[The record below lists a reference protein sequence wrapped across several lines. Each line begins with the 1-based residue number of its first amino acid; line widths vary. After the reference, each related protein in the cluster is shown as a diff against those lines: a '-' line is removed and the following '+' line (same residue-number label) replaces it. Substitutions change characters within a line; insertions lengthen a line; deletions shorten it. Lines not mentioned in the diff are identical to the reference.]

1 MAEYF
6 RNLITSLRESNVQAV
21 WGAETVSAFLLGA
34 FIPPLFIFSLW
45 TVYAALFREKNRPRN
60 ACEKALVPAAIA
72 VLFVCAEPILYA
84 APFVIEKDAALLFA
98 LPLVQS
104 AGIGLFQV
112 CFFLAVY
119 YSDGGKKGGWGLL
132 LPLLIAVPLVSIAP
146 LLFAH
151 PLFLY
156 SGGFSF
162 ALCLL
167 NLLFAVNQ
175 KQTQRE
181 YRHFLAAAAITF
193 VIGGS
198 QFIPFAVPRLLILP
212 LPLLWALALTKK
224 MLNQASAGIAG
235 SETAAP
241 ARVPSGDNAVSEAD
255 EIALDAGTL
264 EELEEAD
271 SPPPET
277 VPAADKNKITSYKM
291 NTFVPREFLHLLKK
305 ETVMDLKLGDHL
317 KQEMTIFFSDIR
329 QFTEL
334 FESLS
339 PEEGFKF
346 INSYLTR
353 IVPVIE
359 QYGGFVDKYI
369 GDAIMALF
377 PQSNGA
383 DMAVRAA
390 IEIQKKILEYN
401 SHRAKCGYRPL
412 DIGVGIHTGTLIL
425 GVVGVHNRMQ
435 NTVISDAVNL
445 ASRVE
450 GLTKAFG
457 VSMAISGQT
466 FKKLEHPE
474 DYKFRYLGN
483 VKVKGKGEPTRVYE
497 ILNGIDPETME
508 KKMRT
513 NMYFEQGLFSFVQRK
528 YGIAMANFKKVLE
541 IMPNDLAANI
551 YLEHC
556 FGKLDSVDAWRKKGG
571 R

>member
-1 MAEYF
+1 
-6 RNLITSLRESNVQAV
+6 LLVH
-21 WGAETVSAFLLGA
+21 SAA
-34 FIPPLFIFSLW
+34 
-45 TVYAALFREKNRPRN
+45 
-60 ACEKALVPAAIA
+60 
-72 VLFVCAEPILYA
+72 
-84 APFVIEKDAALLFA
+84 
-98 LPLVQS
+98 
-104 AGIGLFQV
+104 IGLFEV

-119 YSDGGKKGGWGLL
+119 YSGGGTKGGWGL
-132 LPLLIAVPLVSIAP
+132 PLLLLTAALLFSIAP
-146 LLFAH
+146 FMFSH
-151 PLFLY
+151 PLFIY
-156 SGGFSF
+156 TGGFSF

-175 KQTQRE
+175 KQTRRE
-181 YRHFLAAAAITF
+181 YRYFLAAAAITF

-198 QFIPFAVPRLLILP
+198 LFIPSGVLRLLILP
-212 LPLLWALALTKK
+212 VPLLLALSCVKK
-224 MLNQASAGIAG
+224 LLRQGSAGISG
-235 SETAAP
+235 SEAVPPAAAP
-241 ARVPSGDNAVSEAD
+241 SSADAVSAAEAAGPD
-255 EIALDAGTL
+255 EGTL

-271 SPPPET
+271 GPLPPEP
-277 VPAADKNKITSYKM
+277 VPAAHTNAITSYKM

-305 ETVMDLKLGDHL
+305 ETVIDLKLGDHL

-401 SHRAKCGYRPL
+401 NHRAKCGYRPL

-466 FKKLEHPE
+466 FQKLEHPE
-474 DYKFRYLGN
+474 RYKFRYLGN
-483 VKVKGKGEPTRVYE
+483 VKVKGKEEPTRVYE

-513 NMYFEQGLFSFVQRK
+513 NMYFEQGLFSFVQKK

-556 FGKLDSVDAWRKKGG
+556 FEKLGPADVWRKKDG
-571 R
+571 